1 MNEPGPLTRALFLV
15 ATVFV
20 AAIAAI
26 PILWGV
32 VTALKIPAQI
42 LTYPPQW
49 IPSPPT
55 LHNLAQAWQ
64 HSNLPIYFRNSVLVA
79 AISVILSVIFAAHAG
94 YALARFQ
101 FRGQALIMVGLL
113 ATSMIPGIAILV
125 PLYELA
131 VKTNLYNTFA
141 GLILVYTA
149 WNVPILVWLLK
160 GFFESVPLELE
171 EAAMVDGCSRWRAF
185 YQIVL
190 PMARPG
196 LLSGAVMALM
206 FTWNDFLIAFTLT
219 ISEERRL
226 LSVGLYTY
234 ISTYGIDWG
243 LLMAATVIA
252 LLPVVVVFFVLQR
265 RFVDGLMAG
274 AVKG

>member
-1 MNEPGPLTRALFLV
+1 MNEPGPLTRALLLV
-15 ATVFV
+15 ATVIV

-32 VTALKIPAQI
+32 VTALKVPAQI

-55 LHNLAQAWQ
+55 LHNITQAWQ
-64 HSNLPIYFRNSVLVA
+64 HSNLPIYFRNSVMLS
-79 AISVILSVIFAAHAG
+79 AISVILSVVLAAHAG

-131 VKTNLYNTFA
+131 VRTELYNTFA
-141 GLILVYTA
+141 GLTLVYTSR
-149 WNVPILVWLLK
+149 NVPILVWLLK

-196 LLSGAVMALM
+196 LLSGEVMALM
-206 FTWNDFLIAFTLT
+206 FTRNDFLIAFALT
-219 ISEERRL
+219 ISDERRL

>member
-1 MNEPGPLTRALFLV
+1 
-15 ATVFV
+15 
-20 AAIAAI
+20 
-26 PILWGV
+26 
-32 VTALKIPAQI
+32 
-42 LTYPPQW
+42 
-49 IPSPPT
+49 
-55 LHNLAQAWQ
+55 
-64 HSNLPIYFRNSVLVA
+64 
-79 AISVILSVIFAAHAG
+79 
-94 YALARFQ
+94 
-101 FRGQALIMVGLL
+101 
-113 ATSMIPGIAILV
+113 MIPGIAILV

-131 VKTNLYNTFA
+131 VKTDLYNTFA
-141 GLILVYTA
+141 GLIPFYTA

-160 GFFESVPLELE
+160 GLFESVPLELE

-219 ISEERRL
+219 ISGERWL

-234 ISTYGIDWG
+234 ISTHGIDWG
-243 LLMAATVIA
+243 LLMAATIIA
-252 LLPVVVVFFVLQR
+252 LLPVVVLNFVLQR